1 MLHDYWEGDVL
12 KETMTVNEKV
22 VEGARSGCVNF
33 HQENTMLVLIA
44 QDQNNP
50 LTRNELQSGW

>member
-1 MLHDYWEGDVL
+1 MFHDFWEGDVL
-12 KETMTVNEKV
+12 KETTIYNEKV
-22 VEGARSGCVNF
+22 VEGARSGCINF
-33 HQENTMLVLIA
+33 HRASTMMVLIA